1 MMCVEGRAKVMIYY
15 LLLICVPLVS
25 CLQSISQKQYNL
37 RIKEPNIILF
47 SAFTSLIALGFFV
60 VSSGFRLE
68 FDTGLVPYALCFAVC
83 YASAWVGT
91 VFAVRYGL
99 MAITNLIIS
108 CSLIFPTMYGVLM
121 GETATPMVIV
131 GICMLLAA
139 FVLVNLKSGSKGSFS
154 LKWFVCVMIA
164 FVGNGGCSISQNMQ
178 KRALGD
184 SYSHEFMIIALAAAT
199 VMLFAAAIYSSK
211 DIKSDI
217 KMCLPYAAGNGIANA
232 VVNLLIIT
240 LIGNIPNTILYPTN
254 SALGMAV
261 TFLISY
267 FAYKER
273 FSVTQYIGYAM
284 GMASIVI
291 LNI

>member
-1 MMCVEGRAKVMIYY
+1 VIYY
-15 LLLICVPLVS
+15 LLLLCVPFVS
-25 CLQSISQKQYNL
+25 CCQSISQKQYNL
-37 RIKEPNIILF
+37 RIKSPNILLF
-47 SAFTSLIALGFFV
+47 SAFTSLIALCFFIV
-60 VSSGFRLE
+60 TSGFELNFE
-68 FDTGLVPYALCFAVC
+68 AGLVPYALCFAVC

-108 CSLIFPTMYGVLM
+108 CSLIFPTMYGIIH
-121 GETATPMVIV
+121 GEPATPAVIV

-139 FVLVNLKSGSKGSFS
+139 FVLVNLKSEKSGSFS

-164 FVGNGGCSISQNMQ
+164 FIGNGGCSISQNMQ

-184 SYSHEFMIIALAAAT
+184 SYSHEFMIIALAAST
-199 VMLFAAAIYSSK
+199 VMLFAAAIFTSK
-211 DIKSDI
+211 DIKADI
-217 KMCLPYAAGNGIANA
+217 KGCLPYAAGNGIANA
-232 VVNLLIIT
+232 LVNLMIIT

-261 TFLISY
+261 TFLLSY
-267 FAYKER
+267 FGYKER
-273 FSVTQYIGYAM
+273 FSQTQYIGYVL